1 MEEINGKSPRE
12 IVKELEGGDEVDV
25 LGEIKVVKETGVSID
40 GQEVKFKDGSE
51 LSVPMDSESFLLFDE
66 DAVDMIR
73 GINVG
78 DYISIFNERIEV
90 THEMAYRYV
99 ISYNSE
105 EYVLKSLSGDKGVE
119 IGLNNP
125 GLIKEIKD

>member
-1 MEEINGKSPRE
+1 
-12 IVKELEGGDEVDV
+12 VKELEGGDEVDV